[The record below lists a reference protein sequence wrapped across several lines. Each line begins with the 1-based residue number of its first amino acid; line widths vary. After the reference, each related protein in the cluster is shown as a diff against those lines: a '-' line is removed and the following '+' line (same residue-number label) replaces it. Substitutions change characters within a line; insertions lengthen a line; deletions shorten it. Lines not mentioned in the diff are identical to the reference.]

1 MSTDWTIST
10 WQELAVLIT
19 IVATVAGIGG
29 GVIRSRIDSKSAE
42 QASSDR
48 LIRLIETE
56 ADKRVEVVRTEF
68 QLTIAN
74 MELKHRDEL
83 TAMRSEFERQLATLK
98 VQHDTYR
105 CELAP
110 VCSWRNKK
118 LPPPSPREI
127 KMA

>member
-1 MSTDWTIST
+1 MTSDWAISS
-10 WQELAVLIT
+10 WQELAILVT
-19 IVATVAGIGG
+19 IVAALAGVSG
-29 GVIRSRIDSKSAE
+29 GVIKSRLDSKGAE

-68 QLTIAN
+68 ALTIAN

-83 TAMRSEFERQLATLK
+83 TAMRTDFEKQLRSLK
-98 VQHDTYR
+98 KEHDTYR

-110 VCSWRNKK
+110 ICSWRNQKT
-118 LPPPSPREI
+118 PPPV
-127 KMA
+127 AA

>member
-1 MSTDWTIST
+1 MTTDWAISS
-10 WQELAVLIT
+10 WQELAILVT
-19 IVATVAGIGG
+19 IVAALAGVSG
-29 GVIRSRIDSKSAE
+29 GVIKSRLDSKGAE

-74 MELKHRDEL
+74 MELKHQAEL
-83 TAMRSEFERQLATLK
+83 TAMRTDFEKQLKSLK
-98 VQHDTYR
+98 KEHDTYR

-110 VCSWRNKK
+110 ICTWRNKK
-118 LPPPSPREI
+118 TPPP
-127 KMA
+127 AAA